1 MTLPDFASLL
11 ARRVSGFVLR
21 PGPYVCGEREWGGYP
36 WWLSQVHGIIIRDN
50 NKPFLDASENY
61 IANLA
66 RDLKH
71 LQVTE
76 RGPILMVQVENEY
89 GSFGDDMDYKIA
101 MRDMVKKHFD
111 FSLYTTEGGAKS
123 VSRRWLYFRSTC

>member
-1 MTLPDFASLL
+1 M
-11 ARRVSGFVLR
+11 
-21 PGPYVCGEREWGGYP
+21 
-36 WWLSQVHGIIIRDN
+36 HGIIIRDN